1 MPTGEAASRLC
12 AACGMCCNGI
22 MFHGVKLQPGDSA
35 RALAA
40 LGIKVKRRKS
50 ESFFPQPC
58 SAHQGSC
65 CAIYAQRPARCRLFS
80 CGQLK
85 RVTAGEISEADA
97 REAIREAKIRAERVR
112 GLLQL
117 AGDVREHKAFA
128 IRHEAVFA
136 EPRDPEPNAT
146 RLRDDLVSA
155 MGDLELLLAK
165 EFRVDP
171 A

>member
-1 MPTGEAASRLC
+1 
-12 AACGMCCNGI
+12 

-40 LGIKVKRRKS
+40 LGMKVKRRKS
-50 ESFFPQPC
+50 EAFFPQPC

-65 CAIYAQRPARCRLFS
+65 CAIYAQRPARCRIFS
-80 CGQLK
+80 CRQLE
-85 RVTAGEISEADA
+85 RITAGEISEAGA
-97 REAIREAKIRAERVR
+97 REAIREAKILAERVR

-128 IRHEAVFA
+128 VRHEAVFA
-136 EPRDPEPNAT
+136 EPRDPEPNAA
-146 RLRDDLVSA
+146 RLRDALDSA
-155 MGDLELLLAK
+155 MQDLELLLARD
-165 EFRVDP
+165 FRIDP